1 MNHSNRQLGR
11 IHLALIDAVGRS
23 AIDPEDRAIWEMLDA
38 TMAHEATANRSKQD
52 QTLLLQHWF
61 KIVGEHLHEVTHL
74 AINTQT
80 ATPSVNTI

>member
-38 TMAHEATANRSKQD
+38 TMAHEATANQSKQD
-52 QTLLLQHWF
+52 QILLQQHW
-61 KIVGEHLHEVTHL
+61 LRCTQLQSSHECHQL
-74 AINTQT
+74 
-80 ATPSVNTI
+80 

>member
-11 IHLALIDAVGRS
+11 IHLALIDAAGRS

-38 TMAHEATANRSKQD
+38 TMAHEATANQSKQD
-52 QTLLLQHWF
+52 QILLQQHWL
-61 KIVGEHLHEVTHL
+61 KIVSEHLNDIAHL

-80 ATPSVNTI
+80 ATPSVNSI